1 MPMQNFLIEQNK
13 YARERSEKVADEAVK
28 TFRKKVEEKT
38 KGKKR
43 DKIAPLFRMAS
54 ASAAA
59 AMLIAGVLYLNQYEK
74 LKKTNSIADKAKLKK
89 RNPKRLCQIQ
99 TTMQKR

>member
-1 MPMQNFLIEQNK
+1 
-13 YARERSEKVADEAVK
+13 
-28 TFRKKVEEKT
+28 
-38 KGKKR
+38 
-43 DKIAPLFRMAS
+43 MAS

-74 LKKTNSIADKAKLKK
+74 LKKTNSIADKAKIEK

>member
-1 MPMQNFLIEQNK
+1 MQNFLIEQNK

-43 DKIAPLFRMAS
+43 DKIADRKS
-54 ASAAA
+54 TR
-59 AMLIAGVLYLNQYEK
+59 LNSSHR
-74 LKKTNSIADKAKLKK
+74 T
-89 RNPKRLCQIQ
+89 
-99 TTMQKR
+99 